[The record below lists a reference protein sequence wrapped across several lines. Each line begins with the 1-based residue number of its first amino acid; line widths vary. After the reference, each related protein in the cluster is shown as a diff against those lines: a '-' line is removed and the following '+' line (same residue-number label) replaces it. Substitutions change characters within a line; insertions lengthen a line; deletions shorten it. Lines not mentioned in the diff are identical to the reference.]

1 MSRGSVRAGLCAA
14 ALLLLLFRVPAA
26 GAQVPV
32 EREAV
37 SVSGVIVLDD
47 DGSVIIQDDSGV
59 DYLVKSPDLTRYSGE
74 GIIGEGVTW
83 ADENGDQILILSGFE
98 IIDIVITPQEPPATG
113 DEKTPTCPTS
123 QRGATSA

>member
-1 MSRGSVRAGLCAA
+1 MSRGSVRAGLCAV

-26 GAQVPV
+26 GAQVPA

-47 DGSVIIQDDSGV
+47 DGSVILQDDSGV

-98 IIDIVITPQEPPATG
+98 IIDIVITPQEPPAG

-123 QRGATSA
+123 QRGSTSA

>member
-1 MSRGSVRAGLCAA
+1 MSRGCVRAGLCAVV
-14 ALLLLLFRVPAA
+14 LLLLLLRVPAT
-26 GAQVPV
+26 GAQVAE

-37 SVSGVIVLDD
+37 SVSGVIVVDD

-59 DYLVKSPDLTRYSGE
+59 DYLVKSPDLARYSGE

-98 IIDIVITPQEPPATG
+98 IIDIVITPQEPPAG
-113 DEKTPTCPTS
+113 DEKTPACPTS

>member
-1 MSRGSVRAGLCAA
+1 MSRGCVRAGLCAA

-26 GAQVPV
+26 GAQVPE

-37 SVSGVIVLDD
+37 SVSGAIVVDD

-59 DYLVKSPDLTRYSGE
+59 DYLVKSPDLASYSGE

-83 ADENGDQILILSGFE
+83 AGENGDQILILSGFE
-98 IIDIVITPQEPPATG
+98 IIDIVITSQEPPAG
-113 DEKTPTCPTS
+113 DEKTPACPTS
-123 QRGATSA
+123 QRGPTSA

>member
-1 MSRGSVRAGLCAA
+1 MSRGCVPVGLCAA
-14 ALLLLLFRVPAA
+14 ALLLLLFCVPAA
-26 GAQVPV
+26 GAQTPT

-59 DYLVKSPDLTRYSGE
+59 DYLVKSPDLARYSGE

-98 IIDIVITPQEPPATG
+98 IIDIVITPQEPPAG

-123 QRGATSA
+123 QRGGASV